1 MAFEIQPTEG
11 LIVYL
16 HSLKHSR
23 NLRSF
28 GRLYYV
34 SKRMRYA
41 LLYVNLTQEDE
52 VIKKLTAQNY
62 VKQVVPSHL
71 NELLSKV
78 ADNDSN
84 GQDDDDRFDED
95 FEN

>member
-1 MAFEIQPTEG
+1 MAFEIQPTIG

-16 HSLKHSR
+16 HSVKHSR
-23 NLRSF
+23 SLKQF

-41 LLYVNLTQEDE
+41 LLYMNKDQQEE
-52 VIKKLTAQNY
+52 VTKKLTSEGY

-71 NELLSKV
+71 NELVSEVEGKNSV
-78 ADNDSN
+78 E
-84 GQDDDDRFDED
+84 DDDSFDED
-95 FEN
+95 F

>member
-1 MAFEIQPTEG
+1 MALDIQPTTG

-16 HSLKHSR
+16 HSIRHSR
-23 NLRSF
+23 NLKSY

-41 LLYVNLTQEDE
+41 LLYVNEADRE
-52 VIKKLTAQNY
+52 EIMNKLSAQNY

-71 NELLSKV
+71 NELVQEVEGKKDLD
-78 ADNDSN
+78 DND
-84 GQDDDDRFDED
+84 DTADED
-95 FEN
+95 Y